1 MYNLGLIGFAWLTAR
16 FIYGVDFVLVAEAL
30 PQLVADRGPAVLIYT
45 GLSAVALPVVS
56 LFFRGIGIYAVMYLL
71 DKFCFWL
78 GQFLLALVSF
88 AAVVFWFE
96 TEINL
101 WSLLGPVASVP
112 FLVLASAAFSLKLFD
127 FNYPLKEMLI
137 GSLGMPVLSVLIIWG
152 SRFYSTL

>member
-1 MYNLGLIGFAWLTAR
+1 MYNLGLIAFAWLTAR
-16 FIYGVDFVLVAEAL
+16 FIYGVDFALMAEAL
-30 PQLVADRGPAVLIYT
+30 PQLVAARGSAVLIYT

-96 TEINL
+96 AEINL
-101 WSLLGPVASVP
+101 WSLLGPVAAIP

-137 GSLGMPVLSVLIIWG
+137 GSLGLPVLSWLIIWG